1 MSDWDAV
8 FGEAALGLD
17 LAKVDPARAGSGNA
31 PALRIRPSAGSA
43 QPRDLAAES
52 ATPVSAA
59 PGSATPVSA
68 VPGSATPVS
77 AAPGSA
83 TPVSAAPVSAAT
95 AASTESRSAR
105 AARPSL
111 KLASRPT
118 APTAPTANREAI
130 FRREALE
137 FRVRG
142 RRTPGGLVR
151 LGARWIHWTY
161 RMLFVLVLLAV
172 AAVWII
178 HTDESASG
186 PAIVDGR
193 TGTVA
198 LLLPA
203 AVGPDLASSRGFTVA
218 LPGGGSVGII
228 DLHAQLADNT
238 AIRKAGLA
246 PSAQPAILVTGQL
259 TPGVGAASVLLDAHV
274 RTQAFVVLRS
284 ESLADLLGRQFRAM
298 VSNGNAP

>member
-1 MSDWDAV
+1 MSDWDSI

-17 LAKVDPARAGSGNA
+17 LAKADPARVGSRQA
-31 PALRIRPSAGSA
+31 AAATSSA
-43 QPRDLAAES
+43 
-52 ATPVSAA
+52 ATP
-59 PGSATPVSA
+59 A
-68 VPGSATPVS
+68 VPGTRPAQP
-77 AAPGSA
+77 A
-83 TPVSAAPVSAAT
+83 
-95 AASTESRSAR
+95 RS
-105 AARPSL
+105 SL
-111 KLASRPT
+111 KLASR
-118 APTAPTANREAI
+118 PTAPTANREAI

-142 RRTPGGLVR
+142 RSTPGGVVR

-161 RMLFVLVLLAV
+161 RMLFALVLAAV
-172 AAVWII
+172 AAMWVI

-198 LLLPA
+198 FLLPA
-203 AVGPDLASSRGFTVA
+203 VVGPDLTSSQKFTVR
-218 LPGGGSVGII
+218 LPGGGSDGIR
-228 DLHAQLADNT
+228 DLQAQLADDT

-246 PSAQPAILVTGQL
+246 PLNQPAILVTGQL
-259 TPGVGAASVLLDAHV
+259 KPGVGAASPLQDAHV

-298 VSNGNAP
+298 LSNGNAP